1 MPRTWDSYLA
11 LGGRASNGCGVPT
24 CGSRTVAEAAM
35 GTPQIGVSSL
45 SAIADRPA
53 ACALRS
59 VSRGLIVG
67 GHLIPTSGSFHRAT
81 PGDIQIATIKSHSI
95 DIGDFQLTPPRG
107 AKVLSK
113 LHHAVAAWIRNAV
126 RHDGRSAVHA

>member
-1 MPRTWDSYLA
+1 MGDGCRYLTMRI
-11 LGGRASNGCGVPT
+11 RAN
-24 CGSRTVAEAAM
+24 
-35 GTPQIGVSSL
+35 
-45 SAIADRPA
+45 
-53 ACALRS
+53 
-59 VSRGLIVG
+59 
-67 GHLIPTSGSFHRAT
+67 H
-81 PGDIQIATIKSHSI
+81 GDIQIATIKSHSA